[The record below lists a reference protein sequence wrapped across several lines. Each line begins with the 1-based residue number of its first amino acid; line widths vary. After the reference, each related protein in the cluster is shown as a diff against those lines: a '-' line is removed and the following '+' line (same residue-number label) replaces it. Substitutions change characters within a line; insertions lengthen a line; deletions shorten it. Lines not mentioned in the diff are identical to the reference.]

1 MTDKRPPKLVDLTA
15 EQHHAR
21 QTPRLAITE
30 PMAIRRH
37 VGLTDDGRHIG
48 LTDDGGPVGALV
60 DGFTEVLR
68 RLGYAA
74 GARITP
80 SPFGG
85 WEVEVAV
92 RPLSE
97 SGSTVKG

>member
-30 PMAIRRH
+30 PIAIRRH
-37 VGLTDDGRHIG
+37 VG

-68 RLGYAA
+68 RLGYAV
-74 GARITP
+74 GARIVP

-97 SGSTVKG
+97 PGSTVKG